1 MILLADSGSTKVH
14 WCLLT
19 ASGQCSDVFTD
30 GINPLFQTTI
40 AMQNSISNQLLPQIA
55 PLLWAGNLTHVFFYG
70 AGCTPEKKVFVQKAL
85 EMVFKK
91 AEVHVESD
99 MLGAARGLLGHNPG
113 VACILGTGSGS
124 CFYDGQQIEWA
135 VPSLGYIL
143 GDEGSAAVLGKRL
156 VGDLL
161 KNPEASPLNGANGL
175 RRKGYEDLKELFFKE
190 QETSMADIIEKVYR
204 QPFPNRFLAKLSK
217 FCADHIDD
225 PRIHDLVYD
234 HFVQFIRR
242 NLVQYFHKIND
253 HMVNDQMVNDPY
265 GEADRMNEVNKE
277 IVNDQM
283 VNDQMVNANGVGFV
297 GSVAYYYRPILEEAM
312 KAEKIPLGTILKDP
326 IEGLKEYHKDAII
339 PTTE

>member
-30 GINPLFQTTI
+30 GINPLFQTSD
-40 AMQNSISNQLLPQIA
+40 AMRNSICNQLLPQISS
-55 PLLWAGNLTHVFFYG
+55 LLWAGNLTHVFFYG
-70 AGCTPEKKVFVQKAL
+70 AGCTPEKKVFVQRAL
-85 EMVFKK
+85 EGVFKK
-91 AEVHVESD
+91 TEVSVESD
-99 MLGAARGLLGHNPG
+99 MLGAARGLLQRKAG

-124 CFYDGQQIEWA
+124 CFYNGETIEWC

-161 KNPEASPLNGANGL
+161 KNQLGD
-175 RRKGYEDLKELFFKE
+175 DLKEAFFKE
-190 QETSMADIIEKVYR
+190 YETSMADIIEKVYR

-217 FCADHIDD
+217 FCADHIEDK
-225 PRIHDLVYD
+225 RIHDLVYD

-242 NLVQYFHKIND
+242 NIVQYFQPSAGNIQHS
-253 HMVNDQMVNDPY
+253 
-265 GEADRMNEVNKE
+265 A
-277 IVNDQM
+277 
-283 VNDQMVNANGVGFV
+283 VGFV

-312 KAEKIPLGTILKDP
+312 QAEGLPLGTILKDP
-326 IEGLKEYHKDAII
+326 IEGLKEYHKGAVI
-339 PTTE
+339 PTTV

>member
-1 MILLADSGSTKVH
+1 MILIADSGSTKVH
-14 WCLLT
+14 WCLVT

-55 PLLWAGNLTHVFFYG
+55 PLLWAGTLTHVFFYG
-70 AGCTPEKKVFVQKAL
+70 AGCTPEKKVFVQRAL
-85 EMVFKK
+85 EGVFKK
-91 AEVHVESD
+91 AEVQVESD
-99 MLGAARGLLGHNPG
+99 MLGAARGLLGRNAG

-124 CFYDGQQIEWA
+124 CFYNGSTIEWC

-161 KNPEASPLNGANGL
+161 KNQLSD
-175 RRKGYEDLKELFFKE
+175 DLKETFFRE

-204 QPFPNRFLAKLSK
+204 QPFPNRFLARLSL

-225 PRIHDLVYD
+225 PRIHALVYD

-242 NLVQYFHKIND
+242 NLVQYFKHSEFSLQD
-253 HMVNDQMVNDPY
+253 S
-265 GEADRMNEVNKE
+265 A
-277 IVNDQM
+277 
-283 VNDQMVNANGVGFV
+283 VGFV
-297 GSVAYYYRPILEEAM
+297 GSIAYYYKPVLEEAM
-312 KAEKIPLGTILKDP
+312 KAEGLPLGTILKDP
-326 IEGLKEYHKDAII
+326 IEGLKEYHKNSVV

>member
-1 MILLADSGSTKVH
+1 MILIADSGSTKVH
-14 WCLLT
+14 WCLVT
-19 ASGQCSDVFTD
+19 ASGQYSEVFTD

-40 AMQNSISNQLLPQIA
+40 AMQNSISNQLLPKIA
-55 PLLWAGNLTHVFFYG
+55 PLLWAGTLTHIFFYG
-70 AGCTPEKKVFVQKAL
+70 AGCTPEKKGYVKTAL
-85 EMVFKK
+85 EAVFKK
-91 AEVHVESD
+91 AEVYVESD
-99 MLGAARGLLGHNPG
+99 MLGAARGLLGHNAG

-124 CFYDGQQIEWA
+124 CFYNGETIEWC

-161 KNPEASPLNGANGL
+161 KKQLGD
-175 RRKGYEDLKELFFKE
+175 DLKEAFFKE
-190 QETSMADIIEKVYR
+190 YETSMADIIEKVYR

-225 PRIHDLVYD
+225 KRIHDLVYD

-242 NLVQYFHKIND
+242 NLVQYF
-253 HMVNDQMVNDPY
+253 QQPT
-265 GEADRMNEVNKE
+265 
-277 IVNDQM
+277 
-283 VNDQMVNANGVGFV
+283 ANSQQLIANFV
-297 GSVAYYYRPILEEAM
+297 GSIAYYYKPILEEAM
-312 KAEKIPLGTILKDP
+312 KAEGLPLGTILQDP